1 MARKQEDPFFWDSS
15 EPRCGC
21 EKSRGW
27 WLWRS
32 PLGSC
37 PSVHVLGHHTLASSI
52 SRKSLCMGTLPC
64 SFTL

>member
-21 EKSRGW
+21 EKVEAGGC
-27 WLWRS
+27 
-32 PLGSC
+32 GSLHLDRVR
-37 PSVHVLGHHTLASSI
+37 PSVYCGHHTLASSI